1 MANNVSIGWKIN
13 DLSKFN
19 DSQELWKV
27 RMDAA
32 NERIVDRGAKIIANN
47 AKLRFGSGDGAPTPG
62 KPTRR
67 TGDTQDSYKTVK
79 SNLGSSVWQSETGPT
94 VKWGR
99 RLELGFHGVDSLGRD
114 YSNPGQPPYP
124 SLEPGLKA
132 SRQELD
138 GMVHEE
144 WEVAQNG

>member
-1 MANNVSIGWKIN
+1 MATNLGWKIN

-19 DSQELWKV
+19 DSLEMWKV

-32 NERIVDRGAKIIANN
+32 NERIVDRGGKIIANN
-47 AKLRFGSGDGAPTPG
+47 AKLRFRDGGGAPTPG

-67 TGDTQDSYKTVK
+67 TGQTQNSYTTDKTAMGESAWK
-79 SNLGSSVWQSETGPT
+79 SETGPT

-124 SLEPGLKA
+124 SLKPGLMA
-132 SRQELD
+132 SRTELD
-138 GMVHEE
+138 GMVHEV
-144 WEVAQNG
+144 WEIAQNG

>member
-1 MANNVSIGWKIN
+1 MATNLGWKIN

-19 DSQELWKV
+19 DSLEMWKV

-32 NERIVDRGAKIIANN
+32 NERIVDRGGKIIVNN
-47 AKLRFGSGDGAPTPG
+47 AKLRFRDGGGAPTPG

-67 TGDTQDSYKTVK
+67 TGQTQNSYTTDKTAMGESAWK
-79 SNLGSSVWQSETGPT
+79 SETGPT

-124 SLEPGLKA
+124 SLEPGLRA
-132 SRQELD
+132 SRTELD

-144 WEVAQNG
+144 WEIAQNG